1 MYCCS
6 SLWRRYGGTRFRHS
20 QPRLSILLDIVVAC
34 LYVFIIKQ
42 AFSVHYSNESLLFW
56 KMCMRVFVAQNRRQ
70 FYPIINIIFCKFAAQ
85 WCDYIV
91 ENFLLNIVRFCYIL
105 CVTIFC
111 SFLCPLNPIN
121 YFGPVWW
128 SRLKCHLLVQQKSM
142 NVWPRNSG
150 TYTHT
155 HTHWMISVAF
165 WFSTRRGC
173 LNCHNDSH
181 VIALVFNCLSLYRP
195 FGKISCR

>member
-155 HTHWMISVAF
+155 LNDF
-165 WFSTRRGC
+165 GC
-173 LNCHNDSH
+173 F
-181 VIALVFNCLSLYRP
+181 LVQCEARVPELS
-195 FGKISCR
+195 